1 MAASPQPQVKKR
13 AAKQSAWK
21 ALTAHYKAVSKLHL
35 RQLFADDPK
44 RGQRMAVEA
53 LGLYLD
59 YSKNRVTDETLKL
72 LLQLAAES
80 GLRARIDAMFSGE
93 KINVTEK
100 RAFLHT
106 ALRAPK
112 NAAIL
117 VDGKNVVPEVHEV
130 LDRMSDFANRV
141 RGGKWKG

>member
-1 MAASPQPQVKKR
+1 MAASPQAQVKKQ
-13 AAKQSAWK
+13 AIKQSAWK

-72 LLQLAAES
+72 LLQLATES
-80 GLRARIDAMFSGE
+80 GLRARIEAMFSGE

-100 RAFLHT
+100 RAVLHV

-112 NAAIL
+112 NESIL
-117 VDGKNVVPEVHEV
+117 VNGKNVVPEVH
-130 LDRMSDFANRV
+130 
-141 RGGKWKG
+141 